1 MIKFFLPINELKTK
15 IKRGGSP
22 VITKLAQPGERK
34 TNMRRTIKAQKF
46 THNDDTFFLCLLPAD
61 LLTEISYV
69 ARRGINDEKGAV
81 QRILNKRRI
90 SGIRDFLLNDGFFP
104 NNIILN
110 VVDDSALEYNEQLHE
125 LALEVLPSVAQ
136 IIDGQ
141 HRIEGLKEAIKL
153 DDTKKSLMIP
163 TVLANDL
170 STERCAEIFVSIN
183 TEQKS
188 VPKSLIYDLYGLM
201 NSTAK
206 DFSIER
212 GTDIAKILNSD
223 DNSPYQTLI
232 KFPGSKRFRG
242 GIQLSTFVNQLKPLV
257 KSDGEFSKYQ
267 LATLDTQATV
277 LKNYFNALQSYYD
290 KKWYTQKNPFIFAAG
305 FSAAIELLISKIL
318 PFCYSEKK
326 FTEKFFQ
333 EVIIIPR
340 NELIEQ
346 SIVKGLS
353 GEAAKNAVRDRL
365 IGFLNI
371 DGAAS
376 EDDFEI

>member
-1 MIKFFLPINELKTK
+1 LKTK

-371 DGAAS
+371 DGVAS

>member
-1 MIKFFLPINELKTK
+1 MEKKIN
-15 IKRGGSP
+15 
-22 VITKLAQPGERK
+22 
-34 TNMRRTIKAQKF
+34 AQKF
-46 THNDDTFFLCLLPAD
+46 VHNEDTFYLCLLPAD

-69 ARRGINDEKGAV
+69 ARRGVDEEKGAV

-104 NNIILN
+104 NSIILN
-110 VVDDSALEYNEQLHE
+110 VIEEDILNYNERENKLTI
-125 LALEVLPSVAQ
+125 EVSPSAAQ

-141 HRIEGLKEAIKL
+141 HRIEGLKEAIKN
-153 DDTKKSLMIP
+153 DPTKKELMLP
-163 TVLANDL
+163 AVLADDL

-212 GTDIAKILNSD
+212 GTDIADILNKED
-223 DNSPYQTLI
+223 TSPYQGYI

-257 KSDGEFSKYQ
+257 KKDGEFSKYK
-267 LATLDTQATV
+267 LTTLETQANV
-277 LKNYFNALQSYYD
+277 LKNYFNAIQSYYD
-290 KKWYTQKNPFIFAAG
+290 AKWYSQKNPFIFASG
-305 FSAAIELLISKIL
+305 YGAAIDLLITEIL
-318 PFCYSEKK
+318 PYCYAEKK
-326 FTEKFFQ
+326 FSMAFFK
-333 EVIIIPR
+333 EIIVIPKK
-340 NELIEQ
+340 ELIEQ

-353 GEAAKNAVRDRL
+353 GEAAKSAVRNKL
-365 IGFLNI
+365 KEFLNVE
-371 DGAAS
+371 DAAT